1 MRRSRLL
8 IVLPAVGALVFT
20 GLAPASAD
28 SNQSRDRDR
37 LSAKVLEID
46 DRARANERGSRVTVE
61 FDYKCKGHDDDIR
74 TRVVLRQDGDR
85 LVENFEGHLRCDG
98 ARHEKKVELRA
109 DRGVRVENGRARV
122 TVRFVDDRNGKVLD
136 KERERDVEVKGVR
149 KNR

>member
-28 SNQSRDRDR
+28 SSHSYGKV
-37 LSAKVLEID
+37 SAKVVEIHD
-46 DRARANERGSRVTVE
+46 KAKANDRGSEVTVRFE
-61 FDYKCKGHDDDIR
+61 YRCTGNDDDIR

-85 LVENFEGHLRCDG
+85 LAKTFEGGLECNGHK
-98 ARHEKKVELRA
+98 ETKKVKLSA
-109 DRGVRVENGRARV
+109 DRGVRVANGDARV
-122 TVRFVDDRNGKVLD
+122 TVRFVNDRNGKVLD
-136 KERERDVEVKGVR
+136 KERERDVEVRGVR

>member
-28 SNQSRDRDR
+28 STHSSGK

-46 DRARANERGSRVTVE
+46 DKARANDKGTRVSVE
-61 FDYKCKGHDDDIR
+61 FDYKCKGDDDDIR

-85 LVENFEGHLRCDG
+85 LVENFEGHLKCDG
-98 ARHEKKVELRA
+98 ARHEKKVELKA
-109 DRGVRVENGRARV
+109 DKGVRVENGRARV

-136 KERERDVEVKGVR
+136 KEKERDVNVKGVR

>member
-28 SNQSRDRDR
+28 SSHSYGK

-46 DRARANERGSRVTVE
+46 DRARANDKGSRVTVE
-61 FDYKCKGHDDDIR
+61 FDYKCKGNDDDIR

-85 LVENFEGHLRCDG
+85 LTEVFEGGLKCNGHKQD
-98 ARHEKKVELRA
+98 KKVELSA
-109 DRGVRVENGRARV
+109 DKGVRVENGRARV

-136 KERERDVEVKGVR
+136 KEK
-149 KNR
+149 